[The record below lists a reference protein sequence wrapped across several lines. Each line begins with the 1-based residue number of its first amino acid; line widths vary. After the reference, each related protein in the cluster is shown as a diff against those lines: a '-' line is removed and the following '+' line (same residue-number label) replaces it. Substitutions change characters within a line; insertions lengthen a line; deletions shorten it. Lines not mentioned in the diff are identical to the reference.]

1 MNALTADFLV
11 NLAAELSGAL
21 IPALVRRLRA
31 GLVTLTMQPQK
42 DIGVKQSRP
51 IFTHRWQGA

>member
-21 IPALVRRLRA
+21 IPALARRLRA

-42 DIGVKQSRP
+42 VIGVKQSSP